1 MGRQSDSYW
10 PLLIGPERERASGG
24 HHELRMLREGSE
36 VGINIK
42 NAASDGHRLSSLVRL
57 LVIEVI

>member
-36 VGINIK
+36 VGIKMK
-42 NAASDGHRLSSLVRL
+42 NAAAGGNRLASH
-57 LVIEVI
+57 